1 MPSSPPLSA
10 TGAASWTAKR
20 MLTTSTWSPRFSSK
34 PIALFTRP
42 VMRSSSSAARG
53 CQACLPS
60 APTLSVPSTITARLM
75 RSICGCSRISVR
87 TVLLI
92 S

>member
-1 MPSSPPLSA
+1 
-10 TGAASWTAKR
+10 
-20 MLTTSTWSPRFSSK
+20 MLTTSTWSPRFSS
-34 PIALFTRP
+34 IADRALHQAGDAIQFLGRARLP
-42 VMRSSSSAARG
+42 DMLAVGAA
-53 CQACLPS
+53 
-60 APTLSVPSTITARLM
+60 LSVPSTITARLI